1 MPHVILI
8 ANGIVISRI
17 SVNNEFNL
25 IFRKFLADFK
35 NFSELCDEVCM
46 YAIIVLRCL
55 GTAKLLK
62 IQ

>member
-8 ANGIVISRI
+8 ANGIVVSRI
-17 SVNNEFNL
+17 SVNNKFYL
-25 IFRKFLADFK
+25 ISRKFLADSK

-46 YAIIVLRCL
+46 YAIIVLSCI
-55 GTAKLLK
+55 GTSKLLK